1 MKKIFHFSKAF
12 LPCAIGSTIIIIF
25 GVVGFFYKGINLGLD
40 FKPGLLEQVNIVSA
54 NKAVTTET
62 VQNSL
67 ASMKGVEVKQ
77 VGGEGGTGF
86 QIRLGLMENKTS
98 REQGDMVLRNLYEAF
113 GKENV
118 TEVQTSYIGAQY
130 SSSLAKSVV
139 LLVLATFALIWLY
152 AMIRFHWDFAF
163 GAIIALVHD
172 SLIMM
177 TFIIWTQM
185 EFTSTTIAAILTI
198 VGYSINATVVILD
211 RVRENMKLYPDEQQF
226 DVILDRALSETLS
239 RSLITTIT
247 TLFASVALYI
257 FTTGSIRDFAS
268 ALNIGLI
275 SGCYSSM
282 YISSGFILLVRKHAR
297 KNPSNM
303 KKEIEVSK
311 AE

>member
-1 MKKIFHFSKAF
+1 MKKIIRFSKAF
-12 LPCAIGSTIIIIF
+12 LPCAIGSTIIILF
-25 GVVGFFYKGINLGLD
+25 GVFGFFYKGINLGLD
-40 FKPGLLEQVNIVSA
+40 FKPGLLEQVNIVSV
-54 NKAVTTET
+54 NKSLTVED
-62 VQNSL
+62 VQNALVSL
-67 ASMKGVEVKQ
+67 KGAEIKQ
-77 VGGEGGTGF
+77 IGGDSGSGF
-86 QIRLGLMENKTS
+86 QIRLGLVKDKSS
-98 REQGDMVLRNLYEAF
+98 REQGDMILHDLYDAF

-118 TEVQTSYIGAQY
+118 TETQTSYIGAQY

-282 YISSGFILLVRKHAR
+282 YISSGFIMFVRKHTK
-297 KNPSNM
+297 KNPSTM

-311 AE
+311 A